1 MCFQNVQDT
10 QLENNRIIDEIVKC
24 FVQMRD
30 KLLDVVKNSSN
41 NIPEQQV
48 KKNNELGKGVKT
60 KVGDK
65 SRFFTTKVG

>member
-1 MCFQNVQDT
+1 MCFQNVQDS

-41 NIPEQQV
+41 NIPEQQA
-48 KKNNELGKGVKT
+48 KKNNELGKRVNT
-60 KVGDK
+60 KDGDK